1 MGWDGMG
8 QKKGMRL
15 LGRECEN
22 EINLL
27 QHNLFSSPSPSSS
40 SPARVTTLQSLDAS
54 SVFTYNHE
62 TAAVPVQ
69 CLHGRHA
76 DGSIP

>member
-1 MGWDGMG
+1 
-8 QKKGMRL
+8 MRL

-27 QHNLFSSPSPSSS
+27 QHNLFCSPSPSSSS

>member
-1 MGWDGMG
+1 MGWDR
-8 QKKGMRL
+8 KS
-15 LGRECEN
+15 

-27 QHNLFSSPSPSSS
+27 QYNLFSSPSPSSS

>member
-1 MGWDGMG
+1 
-8 QKKGMRL
+8 MRL

-27 QHNLFSSPSPSSS
+27 QHNLFSSPSSS